1 MTTASALISSL
12 AGAPAQTHQAARARK
27 TEESA
32 STQAIQRVGDLIE
45 IHLRAVEEGTDQN
58 SAAQLRI
65 NPRSQRQPGSS
76 TNPREQ
82 NRNPQQRNKQ
92 QPQQQQLTT
101 TTGPGSEDHPPGT
114 TPAPGSAPGIFPGS
128 APGNSHATAHGAAS
142 GYAASNP
149 GPTALYKHL
158 DIKA

>member
-12 AGAPAQTHQAARARK
+12 AGAPAQTHQATRARK
-27 TEESA
+27 SAESA
-32 STQAIQRVGDLIE
+32 SAQAIQRVGDLIE
-45 IHLRAVEEGTDQN
+45 IHLRSVEEGTDEN

-65 NPRSQRQPGSS
+65 DPRSQRQSS
-76 TNPREQ
+76 SNSNPREQ

-92 QPQQQQLTT
+92 QQQPHGSTPSAT
-101 TTGPGSEDHPPGT
+101 SANAIGPGSEDHPP
-114 TPAPGSAPGIFPGS
+114 APGISHGGAHGS
-128 APGNSHATAHGAAS
+128 AHGTAHAAAS

-149 GPTALYKHL
+149 GPTTLYKHL